1 MMGIVHKV
9 EKQIKSALN
18 FQNRLFNDASEKVCE
33 KFLKTCL
40 KLAVK
45 LFKKKPNLTI
55 IFFSMHLTDFRI
67 VKILVEK

>member
-18 FQNRLFNDASEKVCE
+18 FQNRMFNDASKKVRDNFFE
-33 KFLKTCL
+33 NLSQTGGKIVQEET
-40 KLAVK
+40 KL
-45 LFKKKPNLTI
+45 NNH
-55 IFFSMHLTDFRI
+55 FFSMHLTDFRI